1 MSRIAPVVCPIIVGR
16 DDLLRLAERRCD
28 AVAAG
33 RGHLLLLSGN
43 AGIGKTRLLGSIN
56 RHAAGAGFRTA
67 SGGLAPQDQDVPEAV
82 LGDLARSM
90 RRSPGL
96 AGAGDLL
103 VARLA
108 VQEDDRRPAR
118 SQRRRMLVLDIVDIL
133 TDAATEPTLLAF
145 EDLHWADDL
154 SLEALAALA
163 RRLADIPLFVV
174 ATMRADH
181 EAAGSGIGEW
191 RTRLLTQRLA
201 EEARLAR
208 LTADETAV
216 MARILLDGQAVSD
229 DAIVAIHER
238 TDGIPLFVEELVG
251 MLSGAPSITAE
262 DVRASGV
269 PDTIE
274 ATVLGRLRARSPQ
287 ARALASAGAVVGR
300 RFLPSVVGRVLATAE
315 EALAEPLAELV
326 AHAFL
331 EPDERT
337 GEYDFRNQ
345 LVRDAVYA
353 AIPLAERRSL
363 HGLVAELGGH
373 AGIGSDVH
381 ASEHFELAGRPAEA
395 HGAALMGAR
404 AAAGISAHREAMELY
419 RRAVR
424 TLPAETSPRERGGI
438 LEALAREEAARDETA
453 AAASTLLAAREA
465 YEAAGDRL
473 AAAGVVATLAGVRH
487 LLGDGFATVG
497 PQVAQQIHDLD
508 GVGGEDGD
516 RVLARLEAALAGA
529 ACRAIDRPAT
539 HLHASRAIALARR
552 TGDAETELD
561 AQTSLAAVLS
571 FDGRNDEAIETAMT
585 VIRRSRELHLDDEA
599 GRAYRIGGAGSSEV
613 FEYGPA
619 EQILRDGI
627 TFAEQHE
634 LWNHRCYMTAHL
646 GLVLWATGRWS
657 EADGVAV
664 AALREGRGG
673 VTTRVTALYVRG
685 YVALGRGRVDEARDL
700 LHESLSLGD
709 RSGDI
714 LRVSLPLWG
723 LAETALVAGRFDDA
737 VALTERG
744 RAVSA
749 AVDDAALLA
758 PFLVTGTRARLGAHG
773 LREATS
779 WVDDVGGVLAAS
791 GIATLQPAVD
801 HGHGLLALARGET
814 VQARSHLS
822 SAVEGWDRLRR
833 TWEGTWARLDLAA
846 CHLRSRRVQD
856 AMELIADAR
865 STADTVESRPV
876 ADRAVELLRE
886 ARGRKAPVERWAP
899 LTAREFDV
907 ARLITEGRTNAE
919 IAAELSIAP
928 KTVGSHVEHIL
939 VKLTATRRTEI
950 AAWVSRLPAAPDDA
964 PAADVSAWARAGRP
978 GVDPRG

>member
-33 RGHLLLLSGN
+33 RGHMLLLSGN
-43 AGIGKTRLLGSIN
+43 AGIGKTRLLGSIT
-56 RHAAGAGFRTA
+56 RHATSAGFRTA
-67 SGGLAPQDQDVPEAV
+67 RGGLAPQDQDVPEAV
-82 LGDLARSM
+82 LGDVARSM

-96 AGAGDLL
+96 ATTGERLIVRLGQDEGD
-103 VARLA
+103 R
-108 VQEDDRRPAR
+108 QPAR
-118 SQRRRMLVLDIVDIL
+118 AQRRRMLVLDLVDIL

-154 SLEALAALA
+154 SLEVLASLA
-163 RRLADIPLFVV
+163 RRLSDLPLLVV

-216 MARILLDGQAVSD
+216 MARILLDGQTVHD

-251 MLSGAPSITAE
+251 MLGGGSSITAE

-274 ATVLGRLRARSPQ
+274 ATVLERLRPRSPG

-300 RFLPSVVGRVLATAE
+300 RFLPSVVARVLGE
-315 EALAEPLAELV
+315 SEASLGDPLAELV
-326 AHAFL
+326 AYAFL
-331 EPDERT
+331 EPADRT

-353 AIPLAERRSL
+353 SIPLAERRRL

-373 AGIGSDVH
+373 AEIGSEAH
-381 ASEHFELAGRPAEA
+381 TSEHFELAGRPAEA
-395 HGAALMGAR
+395 HRAALAGAR

-424 TLPAETSPRERGGI
+424 TLPAETPPVERGRI
-438 LEALAREEAARDETA
+438 LEALARQEAARDETA
-453 AAASTLLAAREA
+453 AAAATLTAAEQA
-465 YEAAGDRL
+465 YGAADDRL

-497 PQVAQQIHDLD
+497 PQLEREIRDLD
-508 GVGGEDGD
+508 GTEGEDGE

-529 ACRAIDRPAT
+529 ACRALDRPAT
-539 HLHASRAIALARR
+539 HLHAARAIALAGR
-552 TGDAETELD
+552 TGDVETELD
-561 AQTSLAAVLS
+561 ARTSVVAVRS
-571 FDGRNDEAIETAMT
+571 FDGRNDEAIEIATT
-585 VIRRSRELHLDDEA
+585 VIRRARDLHLDDPA
-599 GRAYRIGGAGSSEV
+599 ARAYRIAGAGASEV

-619 EQILRDGI
+619 ERMLRDGI

-646 GLVLWATGRWS
+646 GLVLWATGRWT
-657 EADGVAV
+657 EADDVAG

-673 VTTRVTALYVRG
+673 VTTRITGLYVRG
-685 YVALGRGRVDEARDL
+685 YVALGRGRLDEAREL
-700 LHESLSLGD
+700 LGESLALGE

-714 LRVSLPLWG
+714 LRVAMPVWG
-723 LAETALVAGRFDDA
+723 LAETAVVARRFDDA

-744 RAVSA
+744 RQVSA
-749 AVDDAALLA
+749 AVDDAAFLA
-758 PFLVTGTRARLGAHG
+758 PFLVTGTRARLAAHG

-791 GIATLQPAVD
+791 GIAALRPAVD
-801 HGHGLLALARGET
+801 HAQGLIALARGET
-814 VQARSHLS
+814 GQARSSLAA
-822 SAVEGWDRLRR
+822 AVDGWDRVRR

-846 CHLRSRRVQD
+846 CHVRSRRLGEAQ
-856 AMELIADAR
+856 ELVAEAR
-865 STADTVESRPV
+865 SIADTVGSRPL
-876 ADRAVELLRE
+876 ADRAVELLRD
-886 ARGRKAPVERWAP
+886 ARSRSGAADRWAP

-907 ARLITEGRTNAE
+907 ARLIADGQTNAE
-919 IAAELSIAP
+919 IAAELAIAP
-928 KTVGSHVEHIL
+928 KTVASHVEHIL

-950 AAWVSRLPAAPDDA
+950 AAWASRLESPGQA
-964 PAADVSAWARAGRP
+964 SIARGT
-978 GVDPRG
+978 